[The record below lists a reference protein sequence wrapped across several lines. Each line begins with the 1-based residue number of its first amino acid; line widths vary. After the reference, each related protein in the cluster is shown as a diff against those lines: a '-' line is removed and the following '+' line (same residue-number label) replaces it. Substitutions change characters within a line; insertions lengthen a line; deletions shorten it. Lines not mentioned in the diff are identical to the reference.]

1 MFYVDEISSYD
12 QDIEDAKT
20 EIQNIYNKMQD
31 EIE

>member
-1 MFYVDEISSYD
+1 MFYVDEITAYD